1 MILIVIIKRS
11 RSNKQVYKTS
21 AAILQLYSCDRACS
35 NRRDFPFQIS
45 KIFHDNGDR
54 NFFFLQ
60 SKVLWFASIVTWD
73 SFCEIVPFILSQFNA
88 SSCVSFSLP
97 IQYYHC
103 CCWLLRL
110 SFLLHYYQYV
120 IIITFLT
127 LNHFHQIQ
135 NLWLSNISHKKNFKT
150 SYL

>member
-1 MILIVIIKRS
+1 MILIIIINRS
-11 RSNKQVYKTS
+11 RSNKEVYKTS

-60 SKVLWFASIVTWD
+60 SKVLWFASIVTWN
-73 SFCEIVPFILSQFNA
+73 SFCEIVPIILSQFNA

-97 IQYYHC
+97 IQLHHC
-103 CCWLLRL
+103 CCWLLRVSL
-110 SFLLHYYQYV
+110 LLHQYI
-120 IIITFLT
+120 IIITVFILH
-127 LNHFHQIQ
+127 HFHLIQ
-135 NLWLSNISHKKNFKT
+135 SIWLSNI
-150 SYL
+150 